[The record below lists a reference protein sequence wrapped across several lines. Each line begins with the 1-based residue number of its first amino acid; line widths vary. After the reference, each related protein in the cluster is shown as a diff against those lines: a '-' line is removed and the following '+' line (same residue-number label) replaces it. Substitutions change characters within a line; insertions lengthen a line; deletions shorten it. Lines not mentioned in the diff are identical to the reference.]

1 MEIKAPPVPQ
11 HSTGA
16 IVRVPVKSSAIAS
29 VGYNPHTRVMEVEMQ
44 PSAPGKAGKVYSYPG
59 VSEADHA
66 EFMAAPSMGKHLASK
81 IRPKYS
87 TAASRV

>member
-1 MEIKAPPVPQ
+1 MEIKAPPAPQ

-29 VGYNPHTRVMEVEMQ
+29 VGYNPHTRVMQIEMQ
-44 PSAPGKAGKVYSYPG
+44 PSAPGKTGKVYDYPS
-59 VSEADHA
+59 VTPEDHA

-81 IRPKYS
+81 IKPKYS
-87 TAASRV
+87 AAVK